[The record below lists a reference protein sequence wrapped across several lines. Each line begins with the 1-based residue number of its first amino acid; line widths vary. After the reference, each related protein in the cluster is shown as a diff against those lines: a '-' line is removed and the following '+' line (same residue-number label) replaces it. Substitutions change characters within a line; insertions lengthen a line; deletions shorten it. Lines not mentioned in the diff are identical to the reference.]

1 MPLDIQSNLSNLP
14 GFPWSKYPGE
24 KHLPG
29 HNYVGPGTRLDIRLD
44 ENDNPKLGEY
54 PIDRDDKTAYIH
66 DIKYRDC
73 GDDLQCK
80 HEADRAML
88 QQLGSIKDP
97 TFREKLDSLL
107 IKGVINTKLKFG
119 VGFDQA
125 EQLANELHKPY
136 KKPRVYLRVKVNDK
150 DHIWT
155 ADLVTMPLDNQGRRG
170 KFKYI
175 LTVMDCYT
183 KYAWAVPLQN
193 KTGLTTKIALEKII
207 SSSGRTPQK
216 LWVDKGKEFYNSNVK
231 QLLEEHLIKMYSTG
245 NEGKAVMIE
254 RLNRTIEEKLWKR
267 FTVQGHQ
274 KWVKILP
281 EVVEK
286 YNNTVHSSIKTT
298 PVEASKNPKSI
309 KQINYE
315 NINKNELTQRK
326 QTPRFKLG
334 DRVRIFK
341 YKDLFEKGY
350 TASWTNE
357 VFKISEVIQS
367 SPITYR
373 IKDLNEEDIE
383 GRFYENELQKTH
395 F

>member
-1 MPLDIQSNLSNLP
+1 
-14 GFPWSKYPGE
+14 
-24 KHLPG
+24 
-29 HNYVGPGTRLDIRLD
+29 
-44 ENDNPKLGEY
+44 
-54 PIDRDDKTAYIH
+54 
-66 DIKYRDC
+66 
-73 GDDLQCK
+73 
-80 HEADRAML
+80 
-88 QQLGSIKDP
+88 
-97 TFREKLDSLL
+97 
-107 IKGVINTKLKFG
+107 
-119 VGFDQA
+119 
-125 EQLANELHKPY
+125 
-136 KKPRVYLRVKVNDK
+136 
-150 DHIWT
+150 
-155 ADLVTMPLDNQGRRG
+155 
-170 KFKYI
+170 
-175 LTVMDCYT
+175 
-183 KYAWAVPLQN
+183 
-193 KTGLTTKIALEKII
+193 
-207 SSSGRTPQK
+207 
-216 LWVDKGKEFYNSNVK
+216 
-231 QLLEEHLIKMYSTG
+231 MYSTG

-315 NINKNELTQRK
+315 NMNKNELTQRK